1 MVSLPFRRASKV
13 EANSSAPA
21 PYYKYDRGEEAEQEQ
36 NQDPNAPPSP
46 NNRRQ
51 SKAQDVSDPILSAI
65 HDAQPFEQS
74 YNHQGVH
81 QSLSPDMQ
89 LRDTFGA
96 PISDPDRS
104 NPTRPRNER
113 PLDTIRTFEY
123 LTTGDERVREE
134 METGSLGFV
143 PRQGFTVPQFDTN
156 PYAPQESSSNG
167 PEGGNVIS
175 FAGNGESA
183 EFNYIRDPPTMTKEK
198 KKRGLFGRK
207 KKEKPISVGQLEE

>member
-1 MVSLPFRRASKV
+1 MVSLPFRRASKA

-21 PYYKYDRGEEAEQEQ
+21 PYYKYDRGEDAEQEQ

-89 LRDTFGA
+89 LRDTFELPSVTLTG
-96 PISDPDRS
+96 PTLPVLETSDLLTQS
-104 NPTRPRNER
+104 ER
-113 PLDTIRTFEY
+113 LST
-123 LTTGDERVREE
+123 
-134 METGSLGFV
+134 
-143 PRQGFTVPQFDTN
+143 
-156 PYAPQESSSNG
+156 
-167 PEGGNVIS
+167 
-175 FAGNGESA
+175 
-183 EFNYIRDPPTMTKEK
+183 
-198 KKRGLFGRK
+198 
-207 KKEKPISVGQLEE
+207 